1 MRLSLAYTIDGV
13 DCYNDYR
20 LVCWVSNSIFR
31 VIPDRSHTLVKILYY
46 RYARTKLSGGNA
58 TILTLITSLVL
69 L

>member
-1 MRLSLAYTIDGV
+1 MRLSFIYTINGV
-13 DCYNDYR
+13 DCYNGYR

-46 RYARTKLSGGNA
+46 RYTRTKLTGGNA
-58 TILTLITSLVL
+58 TIVTLITSLVL